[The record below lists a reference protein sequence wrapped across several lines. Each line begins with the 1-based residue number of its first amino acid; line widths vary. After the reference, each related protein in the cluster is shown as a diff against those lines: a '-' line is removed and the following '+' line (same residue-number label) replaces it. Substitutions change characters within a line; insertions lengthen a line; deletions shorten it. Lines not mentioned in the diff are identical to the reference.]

1 MEAGKLYIC
10 EEYFLLLYPDPETAT
25 AVGHGVAP
33 AAAVA
38 VVAAA
43 AAGGTAEAAAADTA
57 DYWSNRFGK
66 PVLYAK
72 KNIPLLILN
81 NREKYVEVLA
91 GDRKGWIIF
100 NDYLN
105 IKEIVDEAA

>member
-1 MEAGKLYIC
+1 MLKVGKLYRC
-10 EEYFLLLYPDPETAT
+10 SEYFLSLFPDK
-25 AVGHGVAP
+25 
-33 AAAVA
+33 
-38 VVAAA
+38 
-43 AAGGTAEAAAADTA
+43 EAAAASPQCGSA
-57 DYWSNRFGK
+57 DAGSAAAYASAWSRELGK
-66 PVLYAK
+66 PVIYAE
-72 KNIPLLILN
+72 KNIPLLVLN

>member
-1 MEAGKLYIC
+1 MLENGKLYLC
-10 EEYFLLLYPDPETAT
+10 EDYSLLLYPDPETAAAT
-25 AVGHGVAP
+25 EST
-33 AAAVA
+33 AAATVA
-38 VVAAA
+38 IATAPSASTARADAAA
-43 AAGGTAEAAAADTA
+43 A
-57 DYWSNRFGK
+57 YWTRKLGK
-66 PVLYAK
+66 SVSYTD

-105 IKEIVDEAA
+105 IKEIDYA

>member
-1 MEAGKLYIC
+1 MFKVGKLYIC
-10 EEYFLLLYPDPETAT
+10 EEYILLLYPDLDTAAAARSGWDCVSSAVTTAAAT
-25 AVGHGVAP
+25 AVEVG
-33 AAAVA
+33 
-38 VVAAA
+38 
-43 AAGGTAEAAAADTA
+43 
-57 DYWSNRFGK
+57 DYWSNRLGK
-66 PVLYAK
+66 PVFYTE

-105 IKEIVDEAA
+105 MKEIDYA

>member
-1 MEAGKLYIC
+1 METGKLYIC
-10 EEYFLLLYPDPETAT
+10 EEYFLLLFPDPETAT
-25 AVGHGVAP
+25 TVHVECGD
-33 AAAVA
+33 AASY
-38 VVAAA
+38 AAS
-43 AAGGTAEAAAADTA
+43 T

-91 GDRKGWIIF
+91 GDRKGWIVIE
-100 NDYLN
+100 DWLEL
-105 IKEIVDEAA
+105 KEIDYA

>member
-1 MEAGKLYIC
+1 MLEVGKLYHC
-10 EEYFLLLYPDPETAT
+10 EEFFLLLYPDQEAAVDAAT
-25 AVGHGVAP
+25 AEGSTAATVTSTDAP
-33 AAAVA
+33 DAA
-38 VVAAA
+38 
-43 AAGGTAEAAAADTA
+43 A

-81 NREKYVEVLA
+81 NKEKYVEVLA

-105 IKEIVDEAA
+105 IKEIV

>member
-1 MEAGKLYIC
+1 MLEVGKLYIC
-10 EEYFLLLYPDPETAT
+10 EEYFLLLYPDPETAAYARSAWDYVSSALT
-25 AVGHGVAP
+25 T
-33 AAAVA
+33 AAAPF
-38 VVAAA
+38 
-43 AAGGTAEAAAADTA
+43 AEVT

-91 GDRKGWIIF
+91 GDRKGWIIL

-105 IKEIVDEAA
+105 IKAIDYA

>member
-1 MEAGKLYIC
+1 METGKLYIC

-25 AVGHGVAP
+25 A
-33 AAAVA
+33 
-38 VVAAA
+38 
-43 AAGGTAEAAAADTA
+43 AGSSDVRADAADAA

-105 IKEIVDEAA
+105 IKEIP